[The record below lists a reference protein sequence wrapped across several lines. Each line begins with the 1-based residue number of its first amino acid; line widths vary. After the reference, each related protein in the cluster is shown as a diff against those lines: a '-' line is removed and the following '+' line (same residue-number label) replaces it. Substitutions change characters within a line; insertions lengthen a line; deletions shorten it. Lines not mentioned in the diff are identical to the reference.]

1 MPPIARLTG
10 TVQPYA
16 WGSHTFIPELLG
28 RRSPTPEPQAEL
40 WLGTHPRGP
49 SLVDGRPLADLV
61 AEAPEPVLGAAVVGE
76 FGPRLPFLLKVIA
89 ADAPLSL
96 QVHPSAEQARAGYA
110 AENDRGVPV
119 DAPHRN
125 YRDDWPKPELLVALT
140 PFEALC
146 GFRPPGEAHR
156 LFGVLAARG
165 AEGVRP
171 YADELAVLAGSPT
184 ATGLADIVG
193 RLLREPP
200 DTAAKL
206 VAEVDAAC
214 GAGPPPDGL
223 ADDLRL
229 ATRLAAA
236 YPDDPGVLVAL
247 LLNHVRLGPGAGVH
261 LPAGNMHA
269 YLDGAGVE
277 VMACSDNVL
286 RGGLTPKHV
295 DVPELLRV
303 LDATP
308 REVDVLRP
316 APVGGVAD
324 YVTDTP
330 YFRLS
335 SVEPENGPASLPGG
349 TPQILLCVAG
359 SVTAHAGGEHVR
371 LSRGDSAFVRAD
383 AGDVTVVGEG
393 RLFRASTPPGTS
405 A

>member
-1 MPPIARLTG
+1 MPPIVRLTG

-49 SLVDGRPLADLV
+49 SLVDGRPLAELV
-61 AEAPEPVLGAAVVGE
+61 AEAPEPVLGAATVRE
-76 FGPRLPFLLKVIA
+76 FGARLPFLLKVIA

-96 QVHPSAEQARAGYA
+96 QVHPSAGQARAGYA
-110 AENDRGVPV
+110 AENARGIPV
-119 DAPHRN
+119 DAPDRN

-146 GFRPPGEAHR
+146 GFRPPREAHR
-156 LFGVLAARG
+156 VFAALVARG
-165 AEGVRP
+165 AEAVRP
-171 YADELAVLAGSPT
+171 YADELASLAGSP
-184 ATGLADIVG
+184 AASGVAEVVG
-193 RLLREPP
+193 RLLGEPA

-214 GAGPPPDGL
+214 GSGPPPDGL

-229 ATRLAAA
+229 AARLAAA
-236 YPDDPGVLVAL
+236 YPEDPGVLVAL
-247 LLNHVRLGPGAGVH
+247 LLNHLRLGPGAGIY

-308 REVDVLRP
+308 RPVDVLRP
-316 APVGGVAD
+316 ALVGGVTD
-324 YVTDTP
+324 YVADTP

-335 SVEPENGPASLPGG
+335 SVVPTGAEVVLPGG
-349 TPQILLCVAG
+349 TPQVLLCVAG

-383 AGDVTVVGEG
+383 ARAVTVVGEG
-393 RLFRASTPPGTS
+393 RLFRASAPPGT
-405 A
+405 AD